1 MNANL
6 SAFLR
11 VIREGESSHDD
22 LAYRTLYGGDLF
34 DDFSR
39 HPNTVVTAGGYTST
53 AAGAYQ
59 FLYRTWSGLGLP
71 DFTPANQDKGAVMLI
86 ERRGALQDVEAGRF
100 EQAIQKCNKEWAS
113 LPGSPYGQKT
123 MSMEQAKRVYAEY
136 GGTFSA
142 ASKEIPMASK
152 QNVFFDVALGA
163 LTSAIPALGALFAG
177 SETAQRNTKA
187 AEVIVNIAKE
197 AVGAVNEQE
206 LITSLENAES
216 VKVVE
221 KAVQENWF
229 AIQEAGGGG
238 IKGARDAEVAQM
250 QSGVPLLRSA
260 TFWTGLLLLPMV
272 YMIVGSITFNLG
284 GEWDSAVRASIASNV
299 VGLILGSL
307 VGYYFGASRNA
318 GANMLKK

>member
-11 VIREGESSHDD
+11 VIRAGESSQDD
-22 LAYRTLYGGDLF
+22 IAYRTLYGGGVF
-34 DDFSR
+34 DDFSS

-59 FLYRTWSGLGLP
+59 FLYRTWKGLGLP
-71 DFTPANQDKGAVMLI
+71 DFSPANQDKGAVMLI

-100 EQAIQKCNKEWAS
+100 ERAIQKCNKEWAS

-123 MSMEQAKRVYAEY
+123 MSMEQAKRVYEEY
-136 GGTFSA
+136 GGTFSE
-142 ASKEIPMASK
+142 EIPMATK
-152 QNVFFDVALGA
+152 PNIFFDVAFGA

-206 LITSLENAES
+206 LITSLENGDS
-216 VKVVE
+216 VRVVE
-221 KAVQENWF
+221 KAVQDNWYQ
-229 AIQEAGGGG
+229 IQEAGGGG
-238 IKGARDAEVAQM
+238 FKGARDADLSRIESKM
-250 QSGVPLLRSA
+250 SILRSA
-260 TFWTGLLLLPMV
+260 TFWMGVLLLPLV
-272 YMIVGSITFNLG
+272 YMVAYSVTFQG
-284 GEWDSAVRASIASNV
+284 DSWDAGVRASLATGIV
-299 VGLILGSL
+299 SL
-307 VGYYFGASRNA
+307 VLGGIAGYYFGASRNA
-318 GANMLKK
+318 GAMPKK